1 MMRQRVL
8 GSSGPEV
15 SAQGLGCMGMT
26 FGYGPVDEDDAFATL
41 RRALDLGIS
50 LFDTADMY
58 GPFSN
63 ERLVGRA
70 IGQDRDS
77 VAISSKVGAEID
89 DDGVIT
95 GRVNGRPEYLRK
107 CIDGTLQRLGTD
119 RIDLYYLHR
128 VDPQV
133 PVEESIGAMAECVA
147 AGKVRSLGLSEASAD
162 SIRRAHAVHP
172 LAAVQTEFSL
182 FTRDVETNG
191 VLAAVTE
198 AGIGFVAYSPLGRGM
213 LSGRISSLDDLPQAD
228 FRRVAPRFQGDNLDR
243 NLQVVRRIVGLARD
257 KGVTPAQLA
266 IAWVLAQG
274 DNVVALPGTKRPSYL
289 EENVAADGIRLTA
302 QELADLDSA
311 APPGVAV
318 GDRYPASMM
327 LYVEK

>member
-1 MMRQRVL
+1 MRQRVL

-133 PVEESIGAMAECVA
+133 PVEESIGAMAEFVA

>member
-1 MMRQRVL
+1 MIQQRVL
-8 GSSGPEV
+8 GSKGLKV

-41 RRALDLGIS
+41 RRALELGIT

-70 IGQDRDS
+70 IGRDRDS

-89 DDGVIT
+89 ADGAVT

-128 VDPQV
+128 VDPEV
-133 PVEESIGAMAECVA
+133 PVEESIGTMAEFVA
-147 AGKVRSLGLSEASAD
+147 VGKVRTLGLSEASAD

-191 VLAAVTE
+191 VLAAVSE

-213 LSGRISSLDDLPQAD
+213 LSGRISSMDDIPQAD
-228 FRRVAPRFQGDNLDR
+228 FRRVAPRFQGGNLDQ
-243 NLQVVRRIVGLARD
+243 NLQVVHRIVRLAQE

-274 DNVVALPGTKRPSYL
+274 ENVVALPGTKRQSYL
-289 EENVAADGIRLTA
+289 EENVAAVEVRLTA
-302 QELADLDSA
+302 EELAALDSA

>member
-133 PVEESIGAMAECVA
+133 PVEESIGAMAEFVA

>member
-1 MMRQRVL
+1 MIQQRVL
-8 GSSGPEV
+8 GGQGLKV

-26 FGYGPVDEDDAFATL
+26 FGYGPVDEGDAFATL
-41 RRALDLGIS
+41 RRALELGIT

-70 IGQDRDS
+70 LGRDRDS

-89 DDGVIT
+89 DAGAIT
-95 GRVNGRPEYLRK
+95 GRVNCRPEYLRK

-128 VDPQV
+128 VDPDV
-133 PVEESIGAMAECVA
+133 PVEESIGTMAEFVA
-147 AGKVRSLGLSEASAD
+147 AGKVRALGLSEASAE

-182 FTRDVETNG
+182 FTRDVQTNG
-191 VLAAVTE
+191 VLAAVSQ

-213 LSGRISSLDDLPQAD
+213 LSGRISSMDDIPQTD
-228 FRRVAPRFQGDNLDR
+228 FRRVSPRFQAENLDQ
-243 NLQVVRRIVGLARD
+243 NLQVVHKIAQLARE
-257 KGVTPAQLA
+257 KEVTPAQLA

-274 DNVVALPGTKRPSYL
+274 ENVVALPGTKRQSYL
-289 EENVAADGIRLTA
+289 EENVAACGVRLTA
-302 QELADLDSA
+302 QELAALNNA
-311 APPGVAV
+311 APPGVAA

-327 LYVEK
+327 RYVEK

>member
-1 MMRQRVL
+1 MIQQRAL
-8 GSSGPEV
+8 GNGGLKV

-26 FGYGPVDEDDAFATL
+26 FGYGPVDEGDAIATL
-41 RRALDLGIS
+41 RRALELGVT

-70 IGQDRDS
+70 IGGDRDS
-77 VAISSKVGAEID
+77 VTISSKVGAEIA
-89 DDGVIT
+89 DDGTLT

-107 CIDGTLQRLGTD
+107 CIDGSLQRLGTD

-128 VDPQV
+128 VDPEV
-133 PVEESIGAMAECVA
+133 PVEESIGAMAEFVA
-147 AGKVRSLGLSEASAD
+147 AGKVRTLGLSEASAE

-182 FTRDVETNG
+182 FTRDVQSNG
-191 VLAAVTE
+191 VLDAVGA

-213 LSGRISSLDDLPQAD
+213 LSGRISSMDDIPEAD
-228 FRRVAPRFQGDNLDR
+228 FRRIAPRFQGENLDL
-243 NLQVVRRIVGLARD
+243 NLQVVHRIVRLAQQ

-274 DNVVALPGTKRPSYL
+274 ENVVALPGTKRQSYL
-289 EENVAADGIRLTA
+289 EENLAAVEVRLTTE
-302 QELADLDSA
+302 ELSALDNA

-327 LYVEK
+327 AYLEK

>member
-1 MMRQRVL
+1 MIQQRAL
-8 GSSGPEV
+8 GSGGLKV

-41 RRALDLGIS
+41 RRALELGIT

-70 IGQDRDS
+70 IGRDRDS
-77 VAISSKVGAEID
+77 VTISSKVGAEID
-89 DDGVIT
+89 GNGTLT
-95 GRVNGRPEYLRK
+95 GGVNGRPEYLRK
-107 CIDGTLQRLGTD
+107 CIDGSLQRLGTD
-119 RIDLYYLHR
+119 RLDLYYLHR
-128 VDPQV
+128 VDPEV
-133 PVEESIGAMAECVA
+133 PVEESIGAMAEFVA
-147 AGKVRSLGLSEASAD
+147 AGKVRTLGLSEASAE

-182 FTRDVETNG
+182 FTRDVQSNG
-191 VLAAVTE
+191 VLAAVGT

-213 LSGRISSLDDLPQAD
+213 LSGRISSMDDIPEAD
-228 FRRVAPRFQGDNLDR
+228 FRRIAPRFQGENLDR
-243 NLQVVRRIVGLARD
+243 NLQVVHRIVRLAQE

-274 DNVVALPGTKRPSYL
+274 ENVVALPGTKRQSYL
-289 EENVAADGIRLTA
+289 EENVAAVDVRLTTE
-302 QELADLDSA
+302 ELSALDDA

-327 LYVEK
+327 AYLER

>member
-1 MMRQRVL
+1 MMQQRAL
-8 GSSGPEV
+8 GSGGLKV
-15 SAQGLGCMGMT
+15 SAQGLGCMGMS

-41 RRALDLGIS
+41 RRALELGIT

-70 IGQDRDS
+70 IGRDRDS

-89 DDGVIT
+89 DNGTIT

-107 CIDGTLQRLGTD
+107 CVDGSLQRLGTD
-119 RIDLYYLHR
+119 RLDLYYLHR
-128 VDPQV
+128 VDPEV
-133 PVEESIGAMAECVA
+133 PVEESIGAMAEFVA

-162 SIRRAHAVHP
+162 SIRRAQAVHP

-182 FTRDVETNG
+182 FTRDVQSNG
-191 VLAAVTE
+191 VLDAARA

-213 LSGRISSLDDLPQAD
+213 LSGRISSLDDIGERD
-228 FRRVAPRFQGDNLDR
+228 FRRIAPRFQGENLDR
-243 NLQVVRRIVGLARD
+243 NLQVVHRIVGLAQE

-274 DNVVALPGTKRPSYL
+274 ENVVALPGTKRQAYL
-289 EENVAADGIRLTA
+289 EENAAAVEVRLTEE
-302 QELADLDSA
+302 ELSALDDA
-311 APPGVAV
+311 APPGVAA

-327 LYVEK
+327 AYLEK

>member
-1 MMRQRVL
+1 MIRQRVL
-8 GSSGPEV
+8 GSAGLKV

-26 FGYGPVDEDDAFATL
+26 FGYGPVDENDAFATV

-58 GPFSN
+58 GPFDN

-70 IGQDRDS
+70 IGRDRDS

-89 DDGVIT
+89 GDGVIT
-95 GRVNGRPEYLRK
+95 GRVNGRPEYLRT

-128 VDPQV
+128 VDPDV
-133 PVEESIGAMAECVA
+133 PVEESIGAMAEFVE
-147 AGKVRSLGLSEASAD
+147 AGKVRNLGLSEASAD

-182 FTRDVETNG
+182 FTREVETNG
-191 VLAAVTE
+191 VLAAVSE

-228 FRRVAPRFQGDNLDR
+228 FRRVAPRFQGENLDR
-243 NLQVVRRIVGLARD
+243 NLDVVRRIVALAQD

-289 EENVAADGIRLTA
+289 EENVAADGIQLTA
-302 QELADLDSA
+302 EELAALDSA

-327 LYVEK
+327 QYLEK